1 MSEAQTYDPVQK
13 PRHYVGKT
21 MQVIEVIE
29 RLRCG
34 AHMGNVVKYI
44 LRAPH
49 KGNIQDLQK
58 AIWYLN
64 RAATVHTGPLRTE
77 KPIEHPHPYWV
88 IKQEFEVSDTIAQA
102 YTQVVVALDRG
113 DDFLI
118 RRTHLELAIQFI
130 EAEIACLSTGSGG
143 AG

>member
-1 MSEAQTYDPVQK
+1 MSTAQAYDPVSRPK
-13 PRHYVGKT
+13 HYVGKT
-21 MQVIEVIE
+21 LEVIDVIE

-34 AHMGNVVKYI
+34 CHMGNVIKYI
-44 LRAPH
+44 LRAPN

-77 KPIEHPHPYWV
+77 KTVTPYSFFI
-88 IKQEFEVSDTIAQA
+88 IKEEFGVSDAIANA
-102 YTQVVVALDRG
+102 YTQVTIALALGHDS
-113 DDFLI
+113 LI
-118 RRTHLELAIQFI
+118 RRTHLEAAIKFI
-130 EAEIACLSTGSGG
+130 EAEISSLSTGSGG